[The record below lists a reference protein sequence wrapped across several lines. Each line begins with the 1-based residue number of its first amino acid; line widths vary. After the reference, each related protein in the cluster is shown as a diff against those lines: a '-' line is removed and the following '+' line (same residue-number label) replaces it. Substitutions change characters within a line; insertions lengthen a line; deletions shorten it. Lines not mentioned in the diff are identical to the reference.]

1 MLGESA
7 RNVQLIHQS
16 LREYLIDTIQ
26 YPEQLA
32 HIKEHT
38 SSSPTFEAES
48 CHAEIAT
55 HCLSYLMRLSDGVQD
70 AKVDEEDIEQHWP
83 LADYAAKFWW
93 QHLRASGSSC
103 SRTLVELASTFLSGQ
118 YLASLRSVQL
128 DDIDLNCA
136 IGLADTTL
144 YPRAPKGGIDQGPY
158 YAAMMNLPLVMSD
171 LLSQKPDLQLH
182 VGYMGTAV
190 HAAAYYGHDNI
201 VRILLDAGAN
211 PANHNSFHGSALDL
225 AAFRGRESIVR
236 MLLAP
241 GASVNSKGG
250 SRYTALTAACSHGHL
265 EIVSLLLAAGA
276 DVHAL
281 DRTGRSALV
290 IAVRAGHKELV
301 KMLLNAGANVNKRDY
316 QQTTALMWAC
326 YHRHSQTVLQLA
338 IVEALRGHSDAE
350 DIIKLLLDH
359 KVDAPYDRRT
369 LLGNGLCTAAEHRNG
384 VEALKAIA
392 LLLAYGADPL
402 FVRESPGPFI
412 SPIDIAQQSAHS
424 ALVDLLRK
432 AVVDMAPSID
442 ISAEPAPDTAT
453 ATATA
458 TTAGP
463 IVCDHAKSINS
474 TNETTLPDHVP
485 DNSVEPLYEAEKGR
499 ASGCAEYAVEG
510 NAPAL
515 PQAAEDEFSSL
526 HIAKAHAKA
535 SFWRRTRDK
544 LKDKVR
550 KGSASGNNR

>member
-1 MLGESA
+1 
-7 RNVQLIHQS
+7 
-16 LREYLIDTIQ
+16 
-26 YPEQLA
+26 
-32 HIKEHT
+32 
-38 SSSPTFEAES
+38 
-48 CHAEIAT
+48 
-55 HCLSYLMRLSDGVQD
+55 
-70 AKVDEEDIEQHWP
+70 
-83 LADYAAKFWW
+83 
-93 QHLRASGSSC
+93 
-103 SRTLVELASTFLSGQ
+103 
-118 YLASLRSVQL
+118 
-128 DDIDLNCA
+128 
-136 IGLADTTL
+136 
-144 YPRAPKGGIDQGPY
+144 
-158 YAAMMNLPLVMSD
+158 MNLPLVMSD

-241 GASVNSKGG
+241 GASVNPKGG

-326 YHRHSQTVLQLA
+326 YHRHSQVVEILLESGADITATNWRGKTVLQLA